1 MFTAN
6 LLPQCKSMC
15 YIMHVLSTFSGLDSN
30 RSCQCSRLK
39 PFKVG
44 RSEKGLRRRQKARKV
59 NEIAKSS

>member
-1 MFTAN
+1 
-6 LLPQCKSMC
+6 
-15 YIMHVLSTFSGLDSN
+15 MHVLSTFSGLDSN